1 MTEDIWETVAF
12 SENTSCIVLTLKSM
26 LIFYIFKN
34 KIRVEKNRK
43 GDKDLCQPTKT
54 KQSSCIANEQ
64 HSLGKEKKREG
75 GKKENSSQ

>member
-1 MTEDIWETVAF
+1 MTEDIWERVAF

-34 KIRVEKNRK
+34 KIRVEKNGK

-54 KQSSCIANEQ
+54 NQSSCIANEQ
-64 HSLGKEKKREG
+64 HNLGKEKKKEG
-75 GKKENSSQ
+75 GKKEN